1 MRLGGLPRPS
11 PRDAVAGVSV
21 ALVVVP
27 QALAYAQL
35 AGMPPERGLY
45 AAALPAIAAALFASS
60 PYLQTGPTAQTSL
73 LTFGALA
80 PLAATG
86 SDRIVQLALLLALVV
101 GVTRL
106 LVGLL
111 RAGVIAYLMSQ
122 PMMLGFVPAAGILIV
137 ASQLPTALGARTS
150 GRGVLEDAA
159 EALVHPG
166 RWSVAAI
173 VLTLV
178 SIGLIGLGPRLHRL
192 FPAVLVAIAVGV
204 AYVQLASYEGARVGA
219 VSEGEPP
226 LSLHLPWGEL
236 DHLLLPGVIIALV
249 GFAEPSA
256 IARTLA
262 AKERRPWD
270 ANREFLSQGAAN
282 VAAAFSGGF
291 PIGGS
296 FSRSALNRLAGAR
309 TAWSGAATGIAVL
322 AFLPFA
328 GILSDVPKASLAGIV
343 IGAVVGLVRLAPLA
357 RLRRYSLPQFGVA
370 LTTFALT
377 LALSPHIERAVLIGI
392 ALAIAVHL
400 WRELDLDV
408 DAHVVNLTLHLR
420 PSGVL
425 WFGTA
430 PRLDGIFLR
439 LLADNPGIERLVLH
453 LDGLG
458 RVDLPGALALRQ
470 LLQDARD
477 AGLEAELADVP
488 PRAHRF
494 VERVLL
500 RDHDPLAQPREDG

>member
-27 QALAYAQL
+27 QAIAYAQL

-45 AAALPAIAAALFASS
+45 AAALPAVAAALFASS
-60 PYLQTGPTAQTSL
+60 PYLQTGPTALTGL

-80 PLAATG
+80 PLAASGT
-86 SDRIVQLALLLALVV
+86 DRIVELALLLALVV
-101 GVTRL
+101 GVVRL

-137 ASQLPTALGARTS
+137 ASQLPTALGS
-150 GRGVLEDAA
+150 GPAGDGVLEDAA
-159 EALVHPG
+159 TALVHPG

-173 VLTLV
+173 LLTLV
-178 SIGLIGLGPRLHRL
+178 SLALIAFAPRVSRL
-192 FPAVLVAIAVGV
+192 FPAVLVAVGVGV
-204 AYVQLASYEGARVGA
+204 AYVQLADYDGARLGA
-219 VSEGEPP
+219 VVEGEPP
-226 LSLHLPWGEL
+226 ISLDLPWG
-236 DHLLLPGVIIALV
+236 DVGQLLLPGVIIALV
-249 GFAEPSA
+249 GFAEPAS

-262 AKERRPWD
+262 AKERRSWD

-309 TAWSGAATGIAVL
+309 TAWSGAVTGIAVL

-328 GILSDVPKASLAGIV
+328 DVLGDVPKASLAGIV
-343 IGAVVGLVRLAPLA
+343 IGAVLGLVRIGPLL
-357 RLRRYSLPQFGVA
+357 RLRHYSLPQFGIA
-370 LTTFALT
+370 LTTFTLT
-377 LALSPHIERAVLIGI
+377 LALSPHVERAVLIGI
-392 ALAIAVHL
+392 GLAIAVHL

-408 DAHVVNLTLHLR
+408 DAHVVNVTLHLR

-430 PRLDGIFLR
+430 PRLDGVFLR
-439 LLADNPGIERLVLH
+439 LLAENPGIERLVLH

-488 PRAHRF
+488 PRSQRF

-500 RDHDPLAQPREDG
+500 RERDPLTPPREDS